1 MIEKL
6 FKDSILQRFTEVKKQ
21 GDGTISQL
29 SIEEM
34 QWIPNSES
42 NSIAILLK
50 HICGNINSRS
60 TDFLTT
66 DGEKISRN
74 RDDEF
79 VDDSDSKEDLI
90 ASWEKSWNL
99 LFQTIDQL
107 SQADFKKNVRLK
119 GKDISVVEA
128 LHRQLAH
135 YATHVGQVMYIGK
148 LIKKEQWKTLSIPK
162 KA

>member
-107 SQADFKKNVRLK
+107 ATADFEKNVRLK

>member
-1 MIEKL
+1 MIENL
-6 FKDSILQRFTEVKKQ
+6 FKDSILARFAEIKKQ
-21 GDGTISQL
+21 GDGTIAQL

-34 QWIPNSES
+34 QWVPNTES
-42 NSIAILLK
+42 NSVAILIK

-66 DGEKISRN
+66 DGEKSSRN

-79 VDDSDSKEDLI
+79 VDNSSSKEDLI
-90 ASWEKSWNL
+90 TSWEQSWNL
-99 LFQTIDQL
+99 LYQTINQL
-107 SQADFKKNVRLK
+107 SSVDFENNVLLK
-119 GKDISVVEA
+119 GKEITVIDA
-128 LHRQLAH
+128 LHKQLVH
-135 YATHVGQVMYIGK
+135 YATHVGQMMFIGK

>member
-6 FKDSILQRFTEVKKQ
+6 FIDSIQQRFTDIKKQ

-34 QWIPNSES
+34 QWIPNSDS
-42 NSIAILLK
+42 NSIAILMK
-50 HICGNINSRS
+50 HICGNIDSRS

-66 DGEKISRN
+66 DGEKSSRN

-79 VDDSDSKEDLI
+79 VDDSFSKEELI

-99 LFQTIDQL
+99 LFQTIEQL
-107 SQADFKKNVRLK
+107 SPTDLEKNVMLK
-119 GKDISVVEA
+119 GKEISVVEA

-135 YATHVGQVMYIGK
+135 YATHVGQIMYIGK

>member
-6 FKDSILQRFTEVKKQ
+6 FKESILQRFTEVKKQ

-42 NSIAILLK
+42 NSIAILVK

-107 SQADFKKNVRLK
+107 SPADFEKNVRLK
-119 GKDISVVEA
+119 GKEISVVEA

-135 YATHVGQVMYIGK
+135 YSTHVGQVMYIGK